1 MNEIEIFNKKSF
13 KDLIQDIYENSS
25 EKKDQIQQLIA
36 QLVSLIKRT
45 EDVVLIG
52 PVVKDLLDVSVKNDD
67 QLVKLASV
75 LQRLMG
81 KSSTED
87 AGLLSEFEKQQL
99 IESLQDA
106 ADELQGTVDDIQT
119 DTDTLG
125 KKASQIITEKN

>member
-1 MNEIEIFNKKSF
+1 MNEVEIFNKKSF

-25 EKKDQIQQLIA
+25 EKKDQIQSLIS

-52 PVVKDLLDVSVKNDD
+52 PVIKDLLDVSVKNDD

-81 KSSTED
+81 KATSED
-87 AGLLSEFEKQQL
+87 AELLSEFEKQQL
-99 IESLQDA
+99 IESLQET
-106 ADELQGTVDDIQT
+106 ADELQSSVDNIKT
-119 DTDTLG
+119 DTDKLD

>member
-1 MNEIEIFNKKSF
+1 MNEVEIFNKKSF

-25 EKKDQIQQLIA
+25 EKKDQIQSLIS

-81 KSSTED
+81 KATTED
-87 AGLLSEFEKQQL
+87 AELLSEFEKQQL
-99 IESLQDA
+99 IESLQEA
-106 ADELQGTVDDIQT
+106 TNELQGAVDGINK
-119 DTDTLG
+119 DTGKLD
-125 KKASQIITEKN
+125 KKASQIIAENN